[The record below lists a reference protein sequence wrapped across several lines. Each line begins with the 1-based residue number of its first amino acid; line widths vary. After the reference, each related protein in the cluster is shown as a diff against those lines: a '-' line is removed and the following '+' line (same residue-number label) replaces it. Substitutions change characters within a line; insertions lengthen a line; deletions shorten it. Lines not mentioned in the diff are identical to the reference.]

1 MKADCGSGCD
11 ARRLPTGRSIR
22 AWRTLCGRQMT
33 RNVRGRVSGRRLSIA
48 SSMSRQRRPERAH
61 LVSELPL
68 LAHAGERRVDM
79 SDVASGNRH
88 RGFDILAD
96 AKHQGHDG
104 ERFMRGYALREAF
117 ASSDTSVPPRFA
129 AQVVERRDREVVE
142 IPAVGLEG
150 CDGPLTGQ
158 ALLYRRH
165 YDLRYGGLPR

>member
-1 MKADCGSGCD
+1 
-11 ARRLPTGRSIR
+11 
-22 AWRTLCGRQMT
+22 
-33 RNVRGRVSGRRLSIA
+33 
-48 SSMSRQRRPERAH
+48 
-61 LVSELPL
+61 
-68 LAHAGERRVDM
+68 M

-129 AQVVERRDREVVE
+129 AQVVDRRDREVVE
-142 IPAVGLEG
+142 ISAVGLEG
-150 CDGPLTGQ
+150 GDGPLTGQ

-165 YDLRYGGLPR
+165 YDLRHEGVAAIEEAAADRRRLAHEQGRDGLRAMGSSYCLNVDHCFVPLVSQPFVTPRCRC